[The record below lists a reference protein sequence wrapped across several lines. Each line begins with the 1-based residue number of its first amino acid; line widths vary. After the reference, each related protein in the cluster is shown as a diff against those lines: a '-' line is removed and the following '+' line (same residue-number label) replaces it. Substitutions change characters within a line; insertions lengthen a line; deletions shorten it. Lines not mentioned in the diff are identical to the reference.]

1 MLVCR
6 WHSFTALQMPL
17 GGRTCRASA
26 ANPERD
32 KNMHRYLFLLSL
44 LSAFALAEDLHVT
57 EKLAQQV
64 GVPLD
69 AYIGGQIF
77 KIIRTSPLPN
87 IFGKSDIFGRTVD
100 RGSVELRYQGQ
111 TADGKL
117 LVFRLVD
124 IDTRSNETTM
134 NRTPVS
140 VTSGQA
146 TAKSFGGTTTAR
158 GTAYTI
164 RGQESRN
171 EMLPP
176 NTTEFAVD
184 PERKR
189 DLRFVGVSIKIV
201 EFDET
206 SMRYSLASDAKE

>member
-1 MLVCR
+1 
-6 WHSFTALQMPL
+6 
-17 GGRTCRASA
+17 
-26 ANPERD
+26 
-32 KNMHRYLFLLSL
+32 MHRYLFLLSL

-146 TAKSFGGTTTAR
+146 TAKSFGGTTTAL

-164 RGQESRN
+164 RGQEGRN

-189 DLRFVGVSIKIV
+189 DLRFVGISVKIV